1 MNRKLFS
8 SALCA
13 LVVSALLSSCTT
25 RRVVSETGRV
35 ADTSTVSANT
45 RSGTAPV
52 SRVTSAGKIQTVNTK
67 QFNQLLLLDEVQVLD
82 VRTAE
87 EYQSGHIDDAINID
101 VNSESFATE
110 ADVLDKDKPVLVY
123 CRSGK
128 RSLAAS
134 EKLREMGFT
143 KIVNLDG
150 GMLSWE
156 EAKMPVKKGTE

>member
-1 MNRKLFS
+1 MKRKIFS

-13 LVVSALLSSCTT
+13 VVVAALLSSCTT
-25 RRVVSETGRV
+25 RRVATETGTTP
-35 ADTSTVSANT
+35 DTSTVSANT

-52 SRVTSAGKIQTVNTK
+52 SRVSAVGKVQTVNTK
-67 QFNQLLLLDEVQVLD
+67 QFNQLLLLDEVQVVD

-87 EYQSGHIDDAINID
+87 EYKSGHIEDAVNID

-128 RSLAAS
+128 RSMMAA

-143 KIVNLDG
+143 KIVNLEG

-156 EAKMPVKKGTE
+156 EAKMPVKEGTE